1 MRHQALTIP
10 FTEVRKVSPGS
21 QVPPVDETCNLRF
34 TPLLPLRRRSPKA
47 LIFSVPHYWIF
58 LPLTC
63 VCSAEYPVTV
73 QFLQIRLFNAT
84 VCQWSAQRREQPSA
98 SLQRECRR
106 RPLASPGSVSSSA
119 NQTEEEG
126 APSPLVAK
134 TGRDDPRKDLARREQ
149 RVIPLP
155 SSSSSSC
162 HCCHR
167 YYQ

>member
-1 MRHQALTIP
+1 MQ
-10 FTEVRKVSPGS
+10 SPLHPTAPTS
-21 QVPPVDETCNLRF
+21 PPVPQSTDLFC
-34 TPLLPLRRRSPKA
+34 PSLLD
-47 LIFSVPHYWIF
+47 F

-167 YYQ
+167 YCMIIFVAGVLP